1 MNQLQEYE
9 VGNRREKIL
18 FLDLSSALVLHA
30 VIIFITMKLVDVSLE
45 YSKHDLVALIFFVMP
60 VSKYLSF
67 NYV

>member
-45 YSKHDLVALIFFVMP
+45 YSKRD
-60 VSKYLSF
+60 
-67 NYV
+67 